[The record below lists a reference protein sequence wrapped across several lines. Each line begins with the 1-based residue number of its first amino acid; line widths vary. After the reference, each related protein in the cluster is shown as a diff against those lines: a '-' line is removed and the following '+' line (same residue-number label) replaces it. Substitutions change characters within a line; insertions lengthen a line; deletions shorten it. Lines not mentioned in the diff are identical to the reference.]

1 MKKQILALTICITLA
16 NTSVLASNLIS
27 QNPSGTIKSN
37 IQSKE
42 STCIKSTEPTALTPE
57 QMKQK
62 FEEKMQK
69 GREDLYSKLGLTT
82 EQKAKAEELD
92 KKNRAE
98 AKSLICKIH
107 EEKSK
112 LKALEARKA
121 NSIELYIQKQR
132 LGAAKKALHKH
143 FVSSEK
149 SFEALLTK
157 DQLAKLNSIKE
168 ERRAK
173 MAKYRKN
180 CCKNHQRHQCPC
192 KNNDKPC
199 PTESK

>member
-16 NTSVLASNLIS
+16 NTSVLASSLVS
-27 QNPSGTIKSN
+27 QNTSEAIKSN
-37 IQSKE
+37 IQSKA
-42 STCIKSTEPTALTPE
+42 STCVKSAEPASLTPE

-69 GREDLYSKLGLTT
+69 NRADLYSKLGLTT
-82 EQKAKAEELD
+82 EQKTKAEELD

-98 AKSLICKIH
+98 AKSLICKVR

-112 LKALEARKA
+112 LNSLEARKA
-121 NSIELYIQKQR
+121 NSIELYLQKQR
-132 LGAAKKALHKH
+132 LKAAKKDLHKH
-143 FVSSEK
+143 FASSER
-149 SFEALLTK
+149 SFESLLTK

-180 CCKNHQRHQCPC
+180 CFKNHPRHQCPC
-192 KNNDKPC
+192 NNKPC
-199 PTESK
+199 PIESK

>member
-1 MKKQILALTICITLA
+1 MKKQILALTICIALA
-16 NTSVLASNLIS
+16 NTSAYANSLVK
-27 QNPSGTIKSN
+27 QNSSGSIKSDT
-37 IQSKE
+37 QSRE
-42 STCIKSTEPTALTPE
+42 STCVKPAESTALTQE

-69 GREDLYSKLGLTT
+69 GRVDLYLKLGLTT

-98 AKSLICKIH
+98 SKSLITKIH

-112 LKALEARKA
+112 LYSLEARKT
-121 NSIELYIQKQR
+121 NSFELYLQKQR
-132 LGAAKKALHKH
+132 LKAAKKALHKH
-143 FVSSEK
+143 LDSSEK

-173 MAKYRKN
+173 MAKYHKY

-192 KNNDKPC
+192 KNHDKPC
-199 PTESK
+199 PIESK